1 MLRCVLGYAPFQSL
15 PVLLPS
21 PHLCSGLE
29 GEGSMGLAF
38 CSWAGQKHN
47 TAPSLADRM
56 GRGLTPRA
64 PLPAQAR
71 AEAEFNLRITH
82 PHEASFLPSP
92 CQSLANPFSAPD
104 GPPPPNSVPG
114 PNWACVCR
122 PGEDF
127 VCFKG
132 PAQGSLPSSLQH
144 LLVCSPPT
152 RF

>member
-29 GEGSMGLAF
+29 GEGPMGPTF

-56 GRGLTPRA
+56 GRGLTPRT

-71 AEAEFNLRITH
+71 AEAEFNLRITQ
-82 PHEASFLPSP
+82 PHEASFLPRP
-92 CQSLANPFSAPD
+92 CQSLANPFSVPD
-104 GPPPPNSVPG
+104 CPTPNSVPG
-114 PNWACVCR
+114 PDWACVCR

-127 VCFKG
+127 LCFRG
-132 PAQGSLPSSLQH
+132 QPRAAYPLHSSIYWSVAPQ
-144 LLVCSPPT
+144 
-152 RF
+152 F